1 MKHIFYR
8 MSGGILLIVVGLLF
22 WLSNLDVLDI
32 AWHRDW
38 PIIVI
43 VVGLLELVKHI
54 TKKKA

>member
-32 AWHRDW
+32 AWRRDW
-38 PIIVI
+38 PILVI

-54 TKKKA
+54 TKKRA

>member
-32 AWHRDW
+32 AWRRDW
-38 PIIVI
+38 PILVI

-54 TKKKA
+54 IKKRA